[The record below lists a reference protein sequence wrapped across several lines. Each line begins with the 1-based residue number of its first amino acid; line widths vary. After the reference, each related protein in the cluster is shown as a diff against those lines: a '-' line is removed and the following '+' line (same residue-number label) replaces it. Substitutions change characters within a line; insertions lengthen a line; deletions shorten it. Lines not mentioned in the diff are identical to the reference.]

1 MAQLSLIFSDQE
13 VKVALYIV
21 IAIITHFSRFYVNLI
36 SHKKNAKTKAPVKLI
51 YFFLKPFTT
60 SKNLLLPGCEKNNKP
75 ICFRKSFVKYNI
87 MQLSMYNLFFTSD
100 NSMLGH
106 KNGANRLHFEFS
118 CNPAAHWHAR
128 D

>member
-1 MAQLSLIFSDQE
+1 MPFFSDQE

-36 SHKKNAKTKAPVKLI
+36 SHTENAKTMAPVKLI

-75 ICFRKSFVKYNI
+75 ICFRKSFVKSRQMTAEADI
-87 MQLSMYNLFFTSD
+87 LPLPCVLF
-100 NSMLGH
+100 LKE
-106 KNGANRLHFEFS
+106 KN
-118 CNPAAHWHAR
+118 P
-128 D
+128 